1 MIVFKLS
8 MPHANSWNGKWS
20 GEKDVHII
28 TKPDKYVPK
37 DRIDK
42 NYYYDFGDGWGA
54 CIDVIK
60 MNVHSKEYKQM
71 IKNNKG
77 FCGYDWMV
85 NSIINNNEIR
95 HD

>member
-20 GEKDVHII
+20 GEKDAHII

-54 CIDVIK
+54 CVDVIK
-60 MNVHSKEYKQM
+60 MNGHSKEYKQM

>member
-1 MIVFKLS
+1 MIIFKLS

-37 DRIDK
+37 DIIDK

-60 MNVHSKEYKQM
+60 MNGRSKEYKQM